1 MNPITQKQIDFV
13 KRLEQANLEGEVEVM
28 LNMQKYSVDETTW
41 HYGHYEDREFSIT
54 AYTNWKR
61 STLHLEIDVDE
72 FITLLKDRAVCDI
85 SSKNLPSSVWI
96 EESSDGDID
105 FDDFEIENYN
115 EEEEIDFYDL
125 YWDSEIND
133 SEINFEEGAIWG
145 MEVVTKDRETISY
158 EE

>member
-1 MNPITQKQIDFV
+1 MNPITQKQIEFV
-13 KRLEQANLEGEVEVM
+13 KRLEESNLESNIEVI

-41 HYGHYEDREFSIT
+41 HYGKYDERDFTIT

-61 STLHLEIDVDE
+61 ATLTLEIDTDE
-72 FITLLKDRAVCDI
+72 FITLLKDVALIDI
-85 SSKNLPSSVWI
+85 DSDKLNGSMWI
-96 EESSDGDID
+96 EESSDGDVD

-125 YWDSEIND
+125 YWDSEIDD
-133 SEINFEEGAIWG
+133 SELSFSAGSIWG
-145 MEVVTKDRETISY
+145 LEVTLKDGEKITY